1 VCTPIDGEKML
12 LIHVTTAQG
21 ASHDVQAREGQTL
34 LEAVQTAGVDGLL
47 GECGGCCSC
56 ATCHCVIDE
65 AQLALLTAPDSSE
78 TQMLDF
84 VATERLPGSRLACQI
99 KLQAQHQ
106 GLRLTLPERQF

>member
-1 VCTPIDGEKML
+1 ML

-21 ASHDVQAREGQTL
+21 ATHEVTAKEGQTL
-34 LEAVQTAGVDGLL
+34 LDAVLTSGVDGLL

-56 ATCHCVIDE
+56 ATCHCMIDE
-65 AQLALLTAPDSSE
+65 AQLSLLTAPDSSE

-84 VATERLPGSRLACQI
+84 VATERLTGSRLACQI